1 MRKVTAGLF
10 CSVDG
15 VVEDPFLWQFDSFDE
30 ELGAGMGEMMGR
42 IDTAAPGPRRI
53 PAVGR
58 VLAERRK
65 RRRLRRASSIRCRKF
80 VASRTLTGDLE
91 WQNSRLIEGPLEDF
105 VAGLKNSDGGE
116 IGIFSS
122 ISLVRQLLF
131 AGLLDTLM
139 LIVHPVIAG
148 SGRRLFNDGDPLTR
162 LELQSSQQTSKGNM
176 ILSYGLR
183 GD

>member
-1 MRKVTAGLF
+1 MRKVMAGLF
-10 CSVDG
+10 SSVEG

-30 ELGAGMGEMMGR
+30 EIGAGMEEIMGMV
-42 IDTAAPGPRRI
+42 DAGLL
-53 PAVGR
+53 GR
-58 VLAERRK
+58 VGYQQWADYWPKAPKDDDFAAFINPLP
-65 RRRLRRASSIRCRKF
+65 KF

-91 WQNSRLIEGPLEDF
+91 WQSSRLIEGPLLDF
-105 VAGLKNSDGGE
+105 VADLKKSDGGD
-116 IGIFSS
+116 IGVFSS

-131 AGLLDTLM
+131 AGLLDNLM

-162 LELQSSQQTSKGNM
+162 LQLQSSQQTSKGNV

>member
-10 CSVDG
+10 SSVDG
-15 VVEDPFLWQFDSFDE
+15 VVEDPFRWQFDSFDA
-30 ELGAGMGEMMGR
+30 ELGAGMGQMMAR
-42 IDTAAPGPRRI
+42 IDAGLL
-53 PAVGR
+53 GR
-58 VLAERRK
+58 VGYQQWADYWPKADTDADFAGFINPLPK
-65 RRRLRRASSIRCRKF
+65 Y
-80 VASRTLTGDLE
+80 VASQTLSGDLE
-91 WQNSRLIEGPLEDF
+91 WQNARLIDGPLEDF
-105 VAGLKNSDGGE
+105 VADLKKGDGGE
-116 IGIFSS
+116 IGVFSS

-162 LELQSSQQTSKGNM
+162 LELQSSQQTSKGNL
-176 ILSYGLR
+176 ILRYGLR

>member
-15 VVEDPFLWQFDSFDE
+15 VVEDPFLWQFDSFDA

-42 IDTAAPGPRRI
+42 IDTGLL
-53 PAVGR
+53 GR
-58 VLAERRK
+58 VGYQQWASYWPNAESDADFGGFINK
-65 RRRLRRASSIRCRKF
+65 LPKF
-80 VASRTLTGDLE
+80 VASRTLTGELE
-91 WQNSRLIEGPLEDF
+91 WQNSRLIEGQLEDF

-116 IGIFSS
+116 IGVFSS

-139 LIVHPVIAG
+139 LIVHPVVAG

-162 LELQSSQQTSKGNM
+162 LVLQQSQETSKGNM
-176 ILSYGLR
+176 ILSYGVR

>member
-1 MRKVTAGLF
+1 MRKLTAGLF
-10 CSVDG
+10 SSVDG

-42 IDTAAPGPRRI
+42 IDTGLL
-53 PAVGR
+53 GR
-58 VLAERRK
+58 VGYQQWAEYWPNAESDAEFGAFINP
-65 RRRLRRASSIRCRKF
+65 LPKF
-80 VASRTLTGDLE
+80 VASRTLAPDLE

-105 VAGLKNSDGGE
+105 VADLKNSEGGE

-139 LIVHPVIAG
+139 LIVHPVVAG
-148 SGRRLFNDGDPLTR
+148 SGRRLFTDGDPLTR

-183 GD
+183 GN

>member
-10 CSVDG
+10 SSVDG
-15 VVEDPFLWQFDSFDE
+15 VVEDPFLWQFDSFDA

-42 IDTAAPGPRRI
+42 IDAGI
-53 PAVGR
+53 LGR
-58 VLAERRK
+58 VGYEQWAQYWPNAEADADFGEFINP
-65 RRRLRRASSIRCRKF
+65 LPKF
-80 VASRTLTGDLE
+80 VASRTLTGDLD
-91 WQNSRLIEGPLEDF
+91 WQNSRLMDRPLEDF
-105 VAGLKNSDGGE
+105 VAELKKGDGGD
-116 IGIFSS
+116 IGVFSS

-131 AGLLDTLM
+131 AGLLDSLM

-176 ILSYGLR
+176 ILEYGVRR
-183 GD
+183 G

>member
-1 MRKVTAGLF
+1 MRKVMAGLF
-10 CSVDG
+10 SSVEG

-30 ELGAGMGEMMGR
+30 EIGAGMEEIMGR
-42 IDTAAPGPRRI
+42 VDAGLL
-53 PAVGR
+53 GR
-58 VLAERRK
+58 VGYQQWADYWPKAPKDDDFAAFINPLP
-65 RRRLRRASSIRCRKF
+65 KF

-91 WQNSRLIEGPLEDF
+91 WQNSRLIEGPLLDF
-105 VAGLKNSDGGE
+105 VADLKKGAGGD
-116 IGIFSS
+116 IGVFSS

-131 AGLLDTLM
+131 AGLLDNLM

-162 LELQSSQQTSKGNM
+162 LELQSSQQTSKGNV

>member
-1 MRKVTAGLF
+1 M
-10 CSVDG
+10 
-15 VVEDPFLWQFDSFDE
+15 
-30 ELGAGMGEMMGR
+30 
-42 IDTAAPGPRRI
+42 
-53 PAVGR
+53 
-58 VLAERRK
+58 
-65 RRRLRRASSIRCRKF
+65 
-80 VASRTLTGDLE
+80 
-91 WQNSRLIEGPLEDF
+91 
-105 VAGLKNSDGGE
+105 AGLKNSDGGE

-122 ISLVRQLLF
+122 ISLVHQLLF

-162 LELQSSQQTSKGNM
+162 LELQRSQQTSKGNM

>member
-1 MRKVTAGLF
+1 MRKLTAGLF

-30 ELGAGMGEMMGR
+30 ELGAGMGEMMNR
-42 IDTAAPGPRRI
+42 IDTALL
-53 PAVGR
+53 GR
-58 VLAERRK
+58 VGYQQWAEYWPKAERDADFAGFINP
-65 RRRLRRASSIRCRKF
+65 LPKF
-80 VASRTLTGDLE
+80 VASRTLTGELE

-105 VAGLKNSDGGE
+105 VSDLKNSDGGD

-131 AGLLDTLM
+131 AGLLDSLM
-139 LIVHPVIAG
+139 LMVHPVIAG

-162 LELQSSQQTSKGNM
+162 LELQDSQRTSKGNVV
-176 ILSYGLR
+176 LSYGLR
-183 GD
+183 AG